1 VNPPPPAAARD
12 FDRAGGEAV
21 LRPVVDRFVRRMAGD
36 FVIGFFFAG
45 RDLERIIAHEYE
57 HAAIA
62 LGAGVPYTGRPIAS
76 THRALKINAGHFR
89 RRLALLRNE
98 IEAAGIPDDVRDRWL
113 AHQRA
118 LEATITDGSDCAPES
133 A

>member
-1 VNPPPPAAARD
+1 MSTPPSAARD
-12 FDRAGGEAV
+12 FYRAGGEEV
-21 LRPVVDRFVRRMAGD
+21 LRAVVDRFVRRMAND

-45 RDLERIIAHEYE
+45 RDLERIVAHEYE

-62 LGAGVPYTGRPIAS
+62 LGAAVPYTGRPLAS
-76 THRALKINAGHFR
+76 SHRPMKINAGHFR

-98 IEAAGIPDDVRDRWL
+98 IEAAGIPEDIRDRWL

-118 LEATITDGSDCAPES
+118 LEAVVTDGTDCAPES

>member
-1 VNPPPPAAARD
+1 
-12 FDRAGGEAV
+12 
-21 LRPVVDRFVRRMAGD
+21 MAND

-62 LGAGVPYTGRPIAS
+62 LGAAVPYTGRPLAS
-76 THRALKINAGHFR
+76 SHRPLKINAGHFR

-98 IEAAGIPDDVRDRWL
+98 IEAAGIPEDIRDRWL

-118 LEATITDGSDCAPES
+118 LEAVVTDGTDCAPES

>member
-1 VNPPPPAAARD
+1 M
-12 FDRAGGEAV
+12 
-21 LRPVVDRFVRRMAGD
+21 LRPLVDRFVRRMAAD

-62 LGAGVPYTGRPIAS
+62 LGADVPYTGRPLAP

-89 RRLALLRNE
+89 RRLALLRTE
-98 IEAAGIPDDVRDRWL
+98 IEAAGLPADLRDRL
-113 AHQRA
+113 LEHQRS
-118 LEATITDGSDCAPES
+118 LEATVTDGTDCGPES
-133 A
+133 G

>member
-1 VNPPPPAAARD
+1 M
-12 FDRAGGEAV
+12 
-21 LRPVVDRFVRRMAGD
+21 LRPVVDRFVRRMAND

-45 RDLERIIAHEYE
+45 RDLDRIIAHEYE

-62 LGAGVPYTGRPIAS
+62 LGAGGVYTGRPIAS

-89 RRLALLRNE
+89 RRLALLRAE

-113 AHQRA
+113 DHQRA
-118 LEATITDGSDCAPES
+118 LEATITDGSDCAPEP